1 VSSTLETVAAQLAD
15 KACDVLTGPVR
26 GTITTTATADTTV
39 PIGQIATLPDGRRV
53 RVIKRTIVGTSAT
66 AVPVRLEILAPASAA
81 AGNFRAVALDTV
93 ATWVSPPTNLATTG
107 TTSAFS
113 SGTYAGALKIA
124 SFTEHDTA
132 SSPPEVFAAGTQGTA
147 SLVLISPT
155 VRRIGPD
162 NITSRGLYE
171 ATWPLRLVLFDVG
184 DERVRRTRV
193 RNAFDAI
200 IAALEGTAAG
210 DDLVRITAWTPSQQ
224 TGWGVGAWDATVVTR
239 LEVEGRT
246 IREAASEEAFEGA
259 DISVLIPE
267 DADQPS
273 PFRVLDSADT

>member
-1 VSSTLETVAAQLAD
+1 MSSTLESVAAQLAD

-26 GTITTTATADTTV
+26 GTITTTATSDTTV

-53 RVIKRTIVGTSAT
+53 RVIKRTIVGTAAT
-66 AVPVRLEILAPASAA
+66 AVPVRLEILSPAVAA
-81 AGNFRAVALDTV
+81 AGNFREVALGTV
-93 ATWVSPPTNLATTG
+93 ATWVSRPTGLAATG
-107 TTSAFS
+107 TTSAFG
-113 SGTYAGALKIA
+113 SGTYAGSLKIA
-124 SFTEHDTA
+124 SYTEHDTA
-132 SSPPEVFAAGTQGTA
+132 SSPPEIFASGAQGSA

-171 ATWPLRLVLFDVG
+171 ATWALRLVLFDLG
-184 DERVRRTRV
+184 DESVRRTRV
-193 RNAFDAI
+193 RAAFDAI
-200 IAALEGTAAG
+200 VAALEGTAAG
-210 DDLVRITAWTPSQQ
+210 DDLVRVTAWTPSQQ
-224 TGWGVGAWDATVVTR
+224 TGWGVGAWDATLLTR

-246 IREAASEEAFEGA
+246 VREAAAEEDFEGA